1 MQQYGNNPEFKELLL
16 EFSALMGNH
25 FTEIADTKKAEEE
38 KKMQNDPAMQAINN
52 DPEVKAILEDPK
64 VMTVIHQ
71 L

>member
-1 MQQYGNNPEFKELLL
+1 
-16 EFSALMGNH
+16 MGNH